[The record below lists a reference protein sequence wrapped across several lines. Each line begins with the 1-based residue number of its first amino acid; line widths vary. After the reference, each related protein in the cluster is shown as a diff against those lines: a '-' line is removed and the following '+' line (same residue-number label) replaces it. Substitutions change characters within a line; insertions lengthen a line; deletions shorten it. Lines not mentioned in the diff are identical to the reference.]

1 MKGTIV
7 NSAAVLIGSGVGL
20 ALKRG
25 IPEKYQNTVMH
36 GMALAVGV
44 IGLQMAFKTENM
56 LVVILGLAVGAVIG
70 EALNIDGL
78 LNKIG
83 EWLSS
88 KLGSQEK
95 AGQSSIGHG
104 FVTASLVYC
113 IGAMAVV
120 GSIQD
125 GLTGDTSTLYAKSL
139 LDGITSIV
147 FTSSMGI
154 GVMFSSVS
162 ILIYQ
167 GLITLLAGFFSA
179 VLSENVIKEMTATG
193 GILIV
198 GVSILMLELKKIRL
212 ANLLPAIP
220 AAAAIAYFWPVM

>member
-7 NSAAVLIGSGVGL
+7 NAAAVLLGSGLGL

-25 IPEKYQNTVMH
+25 IPEKYQSTIMQ
-36 GMALAVGV
+36 GMALAVGI
-44 IGLQMAFKTENM
+44 IGLQMAFKTENI
-56 LVVILGLAVGAVIG
+56 LVVILGLAVGAIVG
-70 EALNIDGL
+70 EALNIDGI

-83 EWLSS
+83 ACLSD
-88 KLGSQEK
+88 KFGKDNPGE
-95 AGQSSIGHG
+95 ANVGQG

-125 GLTGDTSTLYAKSL
+125 GLTGDASTLYAKSL
-139 LDGITSIV
+139 IDGIISIV

-154 GVMFSSVS
+154 GVAFSSVS

-167 GLITLLAGFFSA
+167 GIITLLAGFFSA
-179 VLSENVIKEMTATG
+179 VLSDGVIKEMTATG

-220 AAAAIAYFWPVM
+220 AAAVIAYFWPII